1 MPCFNSMKI
10 KIKKKY
16 VYFSF
21 FLLVFI
27 VFSLILYKN
36 SIPGQINVDSKGFLS
51 LQNPTLKYETSLY
64 EKNENFSIF
73 LLKYESSGQNVY
85 GFIVEPRVNS
95 RSPAA
100 LLLPG
105 AGVDK
110 LSELTL
116 AKIIAS
122 HGYTVLTIDQRGV
135 GQTDGHFPS
144 FEEDYQS
151 YLSNKIPIQH
161 LMIQDAIIAADIL
174 KKLDK
179 VDSNKVFVIGE
190 SLGGRIAIIA
200 ASIDKSLKGVIVIS
214 TAGFHYTG
222 SSDSKQDIFIN
233 SIDPDN
239 YIAKI
244 SPRPVFM
251 LHNLYDKNVVLDSAN
266 ITFAKAKEPK
276 SLLIVNDSGCNH
288 GYCDSM
294 LNLLN
299 SSINSILR
307 S

>member
-1 MPCFNSMKI
+1 MKI
-10 KIKKKY
+10 RIKRKY
-16 VYFSF
+16 LYFSI
-21 FLLVFI
+21 FLLIFI
-27 VFSLILYKN
+27 VFYSVSFQNSLAREIY
-36 SIPGQINVDSKGFLS
+36 IDSKGFLS
-51 LQNPTLKYETSLY
+51 LQNPPLKYEISLY

-73 LLKYESSGQNVY
+73 LLKYESSGQNIY
-85 GFIVEPRVNS
+85 GFIVEPRINS
-95 RSPAA
+95 RAPAA
-100 LLLPG
+100 VLLSG

-122 HGYTVLTIDQRGV
+122 QGYIILTIDQRGV
-135 GQTDGHFPS
+135 GQTDGYFPS

-151 YLSNKIPIQH
+151 YLNNKIPIQH
-161 LMIQDAIIAADIL
+161 LIIQDAIIAVNIL

-179 VDSNKVFVIGE
+179 VDPSNVFAVGE
-190 SLGGRIAIIA
+190 SLGGRIAVIA
-200 ASIDKSLKGVIVIS
+200 ASIDRSLKGVIAIS
-214 TAGFHYTG
+214 TAGYHYTG
-222 SSDSKQDIFIN
+222 SSKSKQDIFIN

-239 YIAKI
+239 YIGKI

-251 LHNLYDKNVVLDSAN
+251 LHNLYDKNIILDSAK

-276 SLLIVNDSGCNH
+276 SLLIVNDSNCNH

-294 LNLLN
+294 LDFLN